1 MKMNVIS
8 KVMKEK
14 EAKVKKPEYALRV
27 SSGLTQG
34 ALVPLGKKKNILGR
48 SFRACLPLEDERVSR
63 EHAQILMREGKFFL
77 SDMGS
82 TNGTFLNN
90 EEVKGEVEIKS
101 GDVIRIGNSIF
112 RLETMKSKDPGFQQ
126 KWKSATS
133 VIQRASFSFDEL
145 AKIKPNRKLMFKRN
159 LKMFSKLMAH
169 LRVIAS
175 QELELSLT
183 KLELALTKGLFKFQK
198 VLSRMSSVK

>member
-8 KVMKEK
+8 KVVKEK

-90 EEVKGEVEIKS
+90 EEVRGEVEVKS

-133 VIQRASFSFDEL
+133 VIQRAHFSFDEL

-175 QELELSLT
+175 QKLELSLT

-198 VLSRMSSVK
+198 VLSRISSAK

>member
-1 MKMNVIS
+1 MKMNVMS
-8 KVMKEK
+8 KVVKAK
-14 EAKVKKPEYALRV
+14 DVKVKKPEYALRV

-34 ALVPLGKKKNILGR
+34 ALVPLSKKKNILGR

-63 EHAQILMREGKFFL
+63 EHAQILMNEGKFFL

-90 EEVKGEVEIKS
+90 VEVKGEMEVKS

-133 VIQRASFSFDEL
+133 VIQRAHFSFDEL
-145 AKIKPNRKLMFKRN
+145 AKIKPNKRLMFKRN
-159 LKMFSKLMAH
+159 IKMLSQLMGHVKA
-169 LRVIAS
+169 VAFK
-175 QELELSLT
+175 ELELSLIRV
-183 KLELALTKGLFKFQK
+183 ELLLTKGIFKFQK
-198 VLSRMSSVK
+198 FLTRLGSVK

>member
-1 MKMNVIS
+1 
-8 KVMKEK
+8 MKEK

>member
-8 KVMKEK
+8 KVVKEK
-14 EAKVKKPEYALRV
+14 ESKLKKPEYALRV

-90 EEVKGEVEIKS
+90 EEVRGEVEVKS

-133 VIQRASFSFDEL
+133 VIHRAHFSFDEL

-175 QELELSLT
+175 QKLELSLT
-183 KLELALTKGLFKFQK
+183 KMELVLTKGLFKFQK
-198 VLSRMSSVK
+198 VLSRISAVK

>member
-1 MKMNVIS
+1 MNVIS
-8 KVMKEK
+8 KVVKEK

-63 EHAQILMREGKFFL
+63 EHAQILMREGRFFL

-90 EEVKGEVEIKS
+90 EEVRGEVEVTS

-133 VIQRASFSFDEL
+133 VIQRAHFSFDEL
-145 AKIKPNRKLMFKRN
+145 AKIKPNRKLMLKRN
-159 LKMFSKLMAH
+159 LKMFSKLMTH

-175 QELELSLT
+175 KELEISLT
-183 KLELALTKGLFKFQK
+183 KLELIVTRGLFKFQK
-198 VLSRMSSVK
+198 TLSRISSAK

>member
-1 MKMNVIS
+1 MNVIS
-8 KVMKEK
+8 KVVKEK

-90 EEVKGEVEIKS
+90 EEVRGEVEVKS

-133 VIQRASFSFDEL
+133 VIQRAHFSFDEL

-175 QELELSLT
+175 QKLELSLT

-198 VLSRMSSVK
+198 VLSRISSAK

>member
-1 MKMNVIS
+1 MKMNVMP
-8 KVMKEK
+8 KVVKEK
-14 EAKVKKPEYALRV
+14 EVKVKKPEYALRV

-34 ALVPLGKKKNILGR
+34 ALVPLSKKKNILGR

-63 EHAQILMREGKFFL
+63 EHAQILMRDGKFFL

-90 EEVKGEVEIKS
+90 EEVKGEFEVKS

-133 VIQRASFSFDEL
+133 VIQRAHFSFDEL
-145 AKIKPNRKLMFKRN
+145 AKIKPNKKLMFKRN
-159 LKMFSKLMAH
+159 LKMFSKLMIH
-169 LRVIAS
+169 LKMIAFKELDLS
-175 QELELSLT
+175 LIRLELF
-183 KLELALTKGLFKFQK
+183 LTKGLYKFQK
-198 VLSRMSSVK
+198 ALNRMSSIK